1 LVPDI
6 WELVATSDSGSER
19 GSQLELAPMFPSANV
34 IPATQVAD
42 QSDDVFRY
50 ESVELATRLTLIHKE
65 GRNARCPRVLM
76 DERG

>member
-1 LVPDI
+1 
-6 WELVATSDSGSER
+6 
-19 GSQLELAPMFPSANV
+19 MFPSANV

-50 ESVELATRLTLIHKE
+50 ESVELATRLTLIHKV
-65 GRNARCPRVLM
+65 GRTARCLSVLM